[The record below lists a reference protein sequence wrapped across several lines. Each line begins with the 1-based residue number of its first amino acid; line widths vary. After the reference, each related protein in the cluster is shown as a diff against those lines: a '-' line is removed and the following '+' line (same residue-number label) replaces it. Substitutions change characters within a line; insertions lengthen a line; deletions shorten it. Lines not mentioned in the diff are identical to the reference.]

1 MAQYIKR
8 AIERPKEDIASV
20 RESVREIIE
29 RVKNEGEAGVRYYSN
44 KFDNW
49 NPKSLKVSEDEILA
63 VKKKLPVTEVEDI
76 DFCQSQIRNF
86 ASEQMK
92 HFEGLNFE
100 VETLPGAH
108 LGQKIIP
115 VKSSGAYIPGGRYPM
130 LASAHM
136 TVITPKV
143 AGVSRVVACSPL
155 VKGEGLNHVRH
166 ELTGF
171 SLLPL
176 LS

>member
-8 AIERPKEDIASV
+8 AIDRPKEDVTSV

-63 VKKKLPVTEVEDI
+63 AKKQLPVTEVEDI

-100 VETLPGAH
+100 IETLPGAH

-130 LASAHM
+130 LASA
-136 TVITPKV
+136 
-143 AGVSRVVACSPL
+143 SRSRNR
-155 VKGEGLNHVRH
+155 G
-166 ELTGF
+166 
-171 SLLPL
+171 
-176 LS
+176 